1 MVKSNDKRRARLNAM
16 RHVLSLVDYTHKD
29 HEIVGIPDPLIVGP
43 ASQVF
48 KPESVPRRRD
58 RGSGPGL
65 AIRLGG
71 RAGAAVF
78 SKPIRPGHPPVT
90 SPSSNGTNVRAE
102 PGGRMIRRRQ
112 RLVVVGNGMAGERF
126 VDELLAGDRT
136 ERWDVTVIGEE
147 HCLPYDRTLLPRVLA
162 GAKPASIVSKAPGWY
177 ADRGVTLLSGRW
189 VQRLDTERRVAH
201 IGNGETV
208 AYDRGPRHGQ
218 RPHVAEDLRRDQ
230 PRRDEDG
237 GGPRLPVPGRLPG
250 PAESHVGRYAR
261 PGRGGGRGRAPRGRG
276 GTHAG
281 RPGPPG
287 DGRAPPGGGAQAA
300 GGRHRRD
307 APRRSSVEAF
317 GIRFVIGFADALLV
331 GRRVEAVALDDGRT
345 VPADDVVFLT
355 PSRPQSRLAAA
366 SRIECR
372 RGVVVDDRLRT
383 SAPEVYAVGECAE
396 HRHVC
401 FGRLSPC
408 LEQATVLASVLAGAD
423 PGAVFRGASPEAAGD
438 DALGPSWMGWAAGSD
453 DVAFR
458 AAILE

>member
-1 MVKSNDKRRARLNAM
+1 
-16 RHVLSLVDYTHKD
+16 
-29 HEIVGIPDPLIVGP
+29 
-43 ASQVF
+43 
-48 KPESVPRRRD
+48 
-58 RGSGPGL
+58 
-65 AIRLGG
+65 
-71 RAGAAVF
+71 
-78 SKPIRPGHPPVT
+78 
-90 SPSSNGTNVRAE
+90 
-102 PGGRMIRRRQ
+102 MIRRRQ

-208 AYDRGPRHGQ
+208 AYDTAVLATGSAPTLPKIFGVTSPDGTRTEGVHVFRSLDDCLALRSRTWAGTPVRDVAVVGAGLLGVEVARTLAARGHRVTVVHPLEAVLKPQ
-218 RPHVAEDLRRDQ
+218 VDAI
-230 PRRDEDG
+230 
-237 GGPRLPVPGRLPG
+237 
-250 PAESHVGRYAR
+250 
-261 PGRGGGRGRAPRGRG
+261 
-276 GTHAG
+276 
-281 RPGPPG
+281 
-287 DGRAPPGGGAQAA
+287 GATL
-300 GGRHRRD
+300 
-307 APRRSSVEAF
+307 RRSSVEAF

-355 PSRPQSRLAAA
+355 PSRPTVPARRCVAHRVPEGGRGGRPAPDLGPGGVRGRRVRGAPPRL
-366 SRIECR
+366 
-372 RGVVVDDRLRT
+372 LW
-383 SAPEVYAVGECAE
+383 
-396 HRHVC
+396 
-401 FGRLSPC
+401 
-408 LEQATVLASVLAGAD
+408 ASVAVPRAGD
-423 PGAVFRGASPEAAGD
+423 GARLGAGGGRSRRRIPGASPEAAGD

>member
-1 MVKSNDKRRARLNAM
+1 
-16 RHVLSLVDYTHKD
+16 
-29 HEIVGIPDPLIVGP
+29 
-43 ASQVF
+43 
-48 KPESVPRRRD
+48 
-58 RGSGPGL
+58 
-65 AIRLGG
+65 
-71 RAGAAVF
+71 
-78 SKPIRPGHPPVT
+78 
-90 SPSSNGTNVRAE
+90 
-102 PGGRMIRRRQ
+102 MIRRRQ

-208 AYDRGPRHGQ
+208 AYDTAVLATGSAPTLPKIFGVTSPDGTRTEGVHVFRSLDDCLALRSRTWAGTPVRDVAVVGAGLLGVEVARTLAARGHRVTVVHPLEAVLKPQ
-218 RPHVAEDLRRDQ
+218 VDAI
-230 PRRDEDG
+230 
-237 GGPRLPVPGRLPG
+237 
-250 PAESHVGRYAR
+250 
-261 PGRGGGRGRAPRGRG
+261 
-276 GTHAG
+276 
-281 RPGPPG
+281 
-287 DGRAPPGGGAQAA
+287 GATL
-300 GGRHRRD
+300 
-307 APRRSSVEAF
+307 RRSSVEAF